1 MLKLDVYVK
10 WYYKFV
16 CKNKDFLL
24 IIRELFVLS
33 QTIQTNLRKQ
43 DKNKQYSRPKIMR
56 NLFIASVF
64 ALLFIGL
71 PANAQKRSL
80 AEAAKVATGFF
91 HAEEVDAMQMKE
103 EEGSRRLQKK
113 VMDYTSDAY
122 YMFRNKEDNRL
133 VVISG
138 DQRMQSILGYTDNA
152 IEDNMMPD
160 GLAELLTTYKR
171 QYAALSPD
179 CQTECKS
186 NLNKGERLLKTP
198 DWGQWAP
205 FNLRTPLSYPTGCAA
220 TAMSIV
226 MRYHQWPVMGQGS
239 KTHIWKDSVMTADF
253 EHTRYDWDNM
263 PMSYDSYTTAQAEAV
278 SLLMRHAGIAVEMYY
293 AAESSGARQSL
304 VPGALTQYFRYAATT
319 RLVSAA
325 DYDAATWE
333 KMMRSEIDAD
343 RPVIYTGESTMGRG
357 SHGFVLDGYRDNLF
371 HFNFGWNGSG
381 NGYFAISAFSSTSTA
396 FEFANQQQAV
406 IGIKPLREDN
416 CAPLTLECEGKYEG
430 FYSDLTTLTANTSAS
445 INLSSL
451 TALRQWNGKL
461 RWELCDAEGNVK
473 EAFDSKTV
481 SINGGN
487 SQPFDFSFAPSTTA
501 TKGSYL
507 RLMACEN
514 GKEEWTFVLNA
525 KGQEVRMEAY
535 ERKVPVVEIIS
546 DMKNATLNDHNQGN
560 VCFEGKPLLGST
572 HTYNIAW
579 KSSTVKNIVQQRFC
593 GEAYWRKSDKSVML
607 TADTLY
613 IKAKAYERSQLVQEC
628 QVNVV
633 KPGQLEATLLK
644 ATPDADAVESL
655 TITGSL
661 DDNDLAYLS
670 TLQTLKKL
678 NLENATIQQGLFGA
692 PFKDFSRLETCELP
706 RSLKQIGSETFKG
719 CVSLKTISLPV
730 SLQATGNDILSGCQK
745 MTDIY
750 VRPSSPDCVATDAF
764 RGLPNPQAVCIHV
777 QQGLSDVFRSNVKW
791 SMFSRITDD
800 LPALPKRF
808 VCDGIEYR
816 AIYQGDG
823 NFAEVTIPSGEM
835 YSGSIVIPATV
846 TYQDVEYVVSGF
858 DQTDGLSPFVGNP
871 FITSLDLQLHVDTI
885 RRMQFMGCTQLASL
899 SLPSTLRYIED
910 ECFRNCPMLTQIS
923 LPASLEAL
931 GDNAFC
937 GCQFLTDIYCYAM
950 VPPAGSEADNYPFAQ
965 CRPQNVMLHVPS
977 GTENLYRTTGF
988 WTRFSNVTDDL
999 PADVTAIGNAMTPRS
1014 EMLPIKTIG
1023 RQYVTIRLNTA
1034 RTIRI
1039 YSLNG
1044 TRRSTLTL
1052 PQGESQI
1059 WINEPSIIR

>member
-1 MLKLDVYVK
+1 
-10 WYYKFV
+10 
-16 CKNKDFLL
+16 
-24 IIRELFVLS
+24 
-33 QTIQTNLRKQ
+33 
-43 DKNKQYSRPKIMR
+43 MR
-56 NLFIASVF
+56 NLFTVSVF

-113 VMDYTSDAY
+113 VMDNTSDAY

-430 FYSDLTTLTANTSAS
+430 FYSDLTTLTANTSVS
-445 INLSSL
+445 IHLSSL
-451 TALRQWNGKL
+451 TTLRQWNGKL

-487 SQPFDFSFAPSTTA
+487 SQPIDFSFDPSTTA

-525 KGQEVRMEAY
+525 KGQEVRMDAY
-535 ERKVPVVEIIS
+535 ERNVPVVEIIS
-546 DMKNATLNDHNQGN
+546 DMENATLNDQNQGN

-572 HTYNIAW
+572 YTYNIAW

-593 GEAYWRKSDKSVML
+593 GEAYWQKSDKSVML

-719 CVSLKTISLPV
+719 CALLKTISLPV

-777 QQGLSDVFRSNVKW
+777 QQGLSDVFRSNAKW

-808 VCDGIEYR
+808 ACDGIEYR

-835 YSGSIVIPATV
+835 YSGAIVIPATV

-871 FITSLDLQLHVDTI
+871 FITSLDLQLHVDTL

-950 VPPAGSEADNYPFAQ
+950 VPPAGNEADNYPFAQ

-1014 EMLPIKTIG
+1014 EMPPIKTIG

-1034 RTIRI
+1034 RTVCI

-1044 TRRSTLTL
+1044 TLRSTLTL

>member
-1 MLKLDVYVK
+1 MYFRKLFRQIYE
-10 WYYKFV
+10 
-16 CKNKDFLL
+16 N
-24 IIRELFVLS
+24 R
-33 QTIQTNLRKQ
+33 T
-43 DKNKQYSRPKIMR
+43 KNKQYSKPKIMR
-56 NLFIASVF
+56 NLFTASVF

-445 INLSSL
+445 IHLSSL

-487 SQPFDFSFAPSTTA
+487 SQPIDFSFAPSTTA
-501 TKGSYL
+501 IKGSYL

-525 KGQEVRMEAY
+525 NGQEVRMDAY

-546 DMKNATLNDHNQGN
+546 DMENATLNDQNQGN
-560 VCFEGKPLLGST
+560 VCFEGKPLLGSAY
-572 HTYNIAW
+572 TYNIAW
-579 KSSTVKNIVQQRFC
+579 KSSTVKSVVQQRFC

-628 QVNVV
+628 QVNVE

-655 TITGSL
+655 IITGSL
-661 DDNDLAYLS
+661 DDNDLTYLS

-692 PFKDFSRLETCELP
+692 PFKNFSRLETCELP

-719 CVSLKTISLPV
+719 CALLKTISLPV

-764 RGLPNPQAVCIHV
+764 RGLPNPQEVCIHV
-777 QQGLSDVFRSNVKW
+777 QQGLSDVFRSNAKW

-808 VCDGIEYR
+808 ACDGIEYR

-835 YSGSIVIPATV
+835 YSGAIVIPATV

-871 FITSLDLQLHVDTI
+871 FITSLDLQLHVDTL

-899 SLPSTLRYIED
+899 NLPSTLRYIED

-965 CRPQNVMLHVPS
+965 CRPQNIMLHVPS

-999 PADVTAIGNAMTPRS
+999 SADVTAIGNAMTPRS

-1034 RTIRI
+1034 RTVCI

-1044 TRRSTLTL
+1044 TLRSTLTL

>member
-1 MLKLDVYVK
+1 
-10 WYYKFV
+10 
-16 CKNKDFLL
+16 
-24 IIRELFVLS
+24 
-33 QTIQTNLRKQ
+33 
-43 DKNKQYSRPKIMR
+43 MR
-56 NLFIASVF
+56 NLFTASVF

-71 PANAQKRSL
+71 PVNAQKRSL
-80 AEAAKVATGFF
+80 AEAEKVATGFF
-91 HAEEVDAMQMKE
+91 HAEVVDAMQMKE

-113 VMDYTSDAY
+113 VMDNTSDAY

-325 DYDAATWE
+325 DYDAATWK

-430 FYSDLTTLTANTSAS
+430 FYSDLTTLTANTSVS
-445 INLSSL
+445 IHLSSL

-487 SQPFDFSFAPSTTA
+487 SQPIDLSFAPSTTA

-514 GKEEWTFVLNA
+514 GKEEWTSVLNA
-525 KGQEVRMEAY
+525 KGQEVRMDAY

-546 DMKNATLNDHNQGN
+546 DMENATLNDQNQGN

-572 HTYNIAW
+572 YTYNIAW

-593 GEAYWRKSDKSVML
+593 GEDYWQKSDKSVML

-719 CVSLKTISLPV
+719 CALLKTISLPV

-777 QQGLSDVFRSNVKW
+777 QQGLSDVFRSNAKW

-808 VCDGIEYR
+808 ACDGIEYR

-835 YSGSIVIPATV
+835 YSGAIVIPATV

-871 FITSLDLQLHVDTI
+871 FITSLDLQLHVDTL

-977 GTENLYRTTGF
+977 GTEHLYRTTGF

-1014 EMLPIKTIG
+1014 EMLPIKTVG

-1034 RTIRI
+1034 RTVCI

-1044 TRRSTLTL
+1044 TLRSTLTL

>member
-1 MLKLDVYVK
+1 
-10 WYYKFV
+10 
-16 CKNKDFLL
+16 
-24 IIRELFVLS
+24 
-33 QTIQTNLRKQ
+33 
-43 DKNKQYSRPKIMR
+43 MR
-56 NLFIASVF
+56 NLFTASVF

-71 PANAQKRSL
+71 PANAQKRSS

-113 VMDYTSDAY
+113 VMDNTSDAY

-205 FNLRTPLSYPTGCAA
+205 FNLHTPLSYPTGCAA

-304 VPGALTQYFRYAATT
+304 VPGALTQHFRYAATT
-319 RLVSAA
+319 HLVSAA

-430 FYSDLTTLTANTSAS
+430 FYSDLTTLTANTSVS
-445 INLSSL
+445 IHLSSL

-487 SQPFDFSFAPSTTA
+487 SQSIDFSFASSTTA

-525 KGQEVRMEAY
+525 KGQEVRMDAY
-535 ERKVPVVEIIS
+535 ERRVPVVEIIS

-560 VCFEGKPLLGST
+560 VCFEGKPLLGSAYS
-572 HTYNIAW
+572 YNIAW

-628 QVNVV
+628 QVNVE

-655 TITGSL
+655 IITGSL
-661 DDNDLAYLS
+661 DDNDLTYLS
-670 TLQTLKKL
+670 TLQTLQKL

-719 CVSLKTISLPV
+719 CALLKTISLPV

-764 RGLPNPQAVCIHV
+764 RGLPYPQEVCIHV
-777 QQGLSDVFRSNVKW
+777 QQGLSDVFRSNAKW

-808 VCDGIEYR
+808 ACNGIEYR

-835 YSGSIVIPATV
+835 YSGAIVIPATV

-871 FITSLDLQLHVDTI
+871 FITSLDLQLHVDTL

-899 SLPSTLRYIED
+899 NLPSTLRYIED

-1034 RTIRI
+1034 RTVCI

-1044 TRRSTLTL
+1044 TLRSTLTL
-1052 PQGESQI
+1052 PQGESKI

>member
-1 MLKLDVYVK
+1 
-10 WYYKFV
+10 
-16 CKNKDFLL
+16 
-24 IIRELFVLS
+24 
-33 QTIQTNLRKQ
+33 
-43 DKNKQYSRPKIMR
+43 MR
-56 NLFIASVF
+56 NLFTASVF
-64 ALLFIGL
+64 VLLFIGL
-71 PANAQKRSL
+71 PANAQKRSS

-113 VMDYTSDAY
+113 VMDNTSDAY

-205 FNLRTPLSYPTGCAA
+205 FNLHTPLSYPTGCAA

-304 VPGALTQYFRYAATT
+304 VPGALTQHFRYAATT

-430 FYSDLTTLTANTSAS
+430 FYSDLTTLTANTSVS
-445 INLSSL
+445 IHLSSL

-487 SQPFDFSFAPSTTA
+487 SQPIDFSFAPSTTA
-501 TKGSYL
+501 IKGSYL

-525 KGQEVRMEAY
+525 KGQEVRMDAY
-535 ERKVPVVEIIS
+535 ERRVPVVEIIS

-572 HTYNIAW
+572 YTYNIAW

-593 GEAYWRKSDKSVML
+593 GEAYWQKSDKSVML

-613 IKAKAYERSQLVQEC
+613 IKAKAYERSQLVQDC
-628 QVNVV
+628 QVNVE

-678 NLENATIQQGLFGA
+678 NLENTTIQQGLFGA

-719 CVSLKTISLPV
+719 CALLKTISLPV

-764 RGLPNPQAVCIHV
+764 RGLPNHQAVCIHV
-777 QQGLSDVFRSNVKW
+777 QQGLSDVFRSNAKW

-808 VCDGIEYR
+808 ACDGIEYR

-835 YSGSIVIPATV
+835 YSGAIVIPATV

-871 FITSLDLQLHVDTI
+871 FITSLDLQLHVDTL

-1023 RQYVTIRLNTA
+1023 RQYVTIRLSTA
-1034 RTIRI
+1034 RTVCI

-1044 TRRSTLTL
+1044 TLRSTLTL

-1059 WINEPSIIR
+1059 WINKPSIIR

>member
-1 MLKLDVYVK
+1 MYFRKLFRQIYE
-10 WYYKFV
+10 
-16 CKNKDFLL
+16 N
-24 IIRELFVLS
+24 R
-33 QTIQTNLRKQ
+33 T
-43 DKNKQYSRPKIMR
+43 KNKQYSKPKIMR
-56 NLFIASVF
+56 NLFTASVF

-80 AEAAKVATGFF
+80 AEAAKVATVFF
-91 HAEEVDAMQMKE
+91 HAEEVDAMQMKA

-113 VMDYTSDAY
+113 VMDNTSDAY

-160 GLAELLTTYKR
+160 GMAELLTTYKR

-430 FYSDLTTLTANTSAS
+430 FYSDLTTLTADTSVS
-445 INLSSL
+445 IHLSSL

-487 SQPFDFSFAPSTTA
+487 SQPIDFSFAPSTTA

-514 GKEEWTFVLNA
+514 GKEEWTFVFNA
-525 KGQEVRMEAY
+525 KGQEVRMDAY

-546 DMKNATLNDHNQGN
+546 DMENATLNDQNQGN

-572 HTYNIAW
+572 YTYNIAW

-593 GEAYWRKSDKSVML
+593 GEAYWQKSDKSVML

-719 CVSLKTISLPV
+719 CALLKTISLPV

-750 VRPSSPDCVATDAF
+750 VRPSSPDCVATEAF

-777 QQGLSDVFRSNVKW
+777 QQGLSDVFRSNAKW

-808 VCDGIEYR
+808 ACDGIEYR

-835 YSGSIVIPATV
+835 YSGAIVIPATV

-871 FITSLDLQLHVDTI
+871 FITSLDLQLHVDTL

-999 PADVTAIGNAMTPRS
+999 PADVTAIGNATTPRS
-1014 EMLPIKTIG
+1014 EMPPIKTVG

-1034 RTIRI
+1034 RTVCI

-1044 TRRSTLTL
+1044 TLRSTLTL

>member
-1 MLKLDVYVK
+1 
-10 WYYKFV
+10 
-16 CKNKDFLL
+16 
-24 IIRELFVLS
+24 
-33 QTIQTNLRKQ
+33 
-43 DKNKQYSRPKIMR
+43 MR
-56 NLFIASVF
+56 NLFTASVF
-64 ALLFIGL
+64 VLLFIGL
-71 PANAQKRSL
+71 PANAQKRSS

-113 VMDYTSDAY
+113 VMDNTSDAY

-179 CQTECKS
+179 CQTKCKS

-205 FNLRTPLSYPTGCAA
+205 FNLHTPLSYPTGCAA

-304 VPGALTQYFRYAATT
+304 VPGALTQHFRYAATT

-430 FYSDLTTLTANTSAS
+430 FYSDLTTLTANTSVS
-445 INLSSL
+445 IHLSSL

-487 SQPFDFSFAPSTTA
+487 SQPIDFSFAPSTTA
-501 TKGSYL
+501 IKGSYL

-525 KGQEVRMEAY
+525 KGQEVRMDAY
-535 ERKVPVVEIIS
+535 ERRVPVVEIIS

-572 HTYNIAW
+572 YTYNIAW

-593 GEAYWRKSDKSVML
+593 GEAYWQKSDKSVML

-613 IKAKAYERSQLVQEC
+613 IKAKAYERSQLVQDC
-628 QVNVV
+628 QVNVE

-678 NLENATIQQGLFGA
+678 NLENTTIQQGLFGA

-719 CVSLKTISLPV
+719 CALLKTISLPV

-764 RGLPNPQAVCIHV
+764 RGLPNHQAVCIHV
-777 QQGLSDVFRSNVKW
+777 QQGLSDVFRSNAKW

-808 VCDGIEYR
+808 ACDGIEYR

-835 YSGSIVIPATV
+835 YSGAIVIPATV

-871 FITSLDLQLHVDTI
+871 FITSLDLQLHVDTL

-1034 RTIRI
+1034 RTVCI

-1044 TRRSTLTL
+1044 TLRSTLTL

-1059 WINEPSIIR
+1059 WINKPSIIR

>member
-1 MLKLDVYVK
+1 
-10 WYYKFV
+10 
-16 CKNKDFLL
+16 
-24 IIRELFVLS
+24 
-33 QTIQTNLRKQ
+33 
-43 DKNKQYSRPKIMR
+43 MR
-56 NLFIASVF
+56 NLFTASVF
-64 ALLFIGL
+64 ALLFIGI

-430 FYSDLTTLTANTSAS
+430 FYSELTTLTANTSVS
-445 INLSSL
+445 IHLSSL

-501 TKGSYL
+501 IKGSYL

-535 ERKVPVVEIIS
+535 ERKVPVVEIVKE
-546 DMKNATLNDHNQGN
+546 MKHSTLHELQGN
-560 VCFEGKPLLGST
+560 VIFEGKPMLGST
-572 HTYNIAW
+572 YNFSIEW
-579 KSSTVKNIVQQRFC
+579 KSSTVKSIVQQRFC

-628 QVNVV
+628 QVNVE

-661 DDNDLAYLS
+661 DDNDLTYLS

-719 CVSLKTISLPV
+719 CALLKTISLPV

-764 RGLPNPQAVCIHV
+764 RGLPNPQEVCIHV
-777 QQGLSDVFRSNVKW
+777 QQGLSDVFRSNAKW

-808 VCDGIEYR
+808 ACDGIEYR

-835 YSGSIVIPATV
+835 YSGAIVIPATV
-846 TYQDVEYVVSGF
+846 TYQDMEYVVSGF

-871 FITSLDLQLHVDTI
+871 FITSLDLQLHVDTL

-1014 EMLPIKTIG
+1014 EMPPIKTIG

-1034 RTIRI
+1034 RTVCI

-1044 TRRSTLTL
+1044 TLRSTLTL

>member
-1 MLKLDVYVK
+1 
-10 WYYKFV
+10 
-16 CKNKDFLL
+16 
-24 IIRELFVLS
+24 
-33 QTIQTNLRKQ
+33 
-43 DKNKQYSRPKIMR
+43 MR
-56 NLFIASVF
+56 NLFTASVF

-226 MRYHQWPVMGQGS
+226 MCYHQWPVMGQGS

-293 AAESSGARQSL
+293 SAESSGARQSL

-430 FYSDLTTLTANTSAS
+430 FYSELTTLTANTSVS
-445 INLSSL
+445 IHLSSL

-461 RWELCDAEGNVK
+461 RWELCDAEDNVK

-487 SQPFDFSFAPSTTA
+487 SQPIDFSFAPSTTA
-501 TKGSYL
+501 IKGSYL

-546 DMKNATLNDHNQGN
+546 DMENATLNDQNQGN

-572 HTYNIAW
+572 YTYNIAW
-579 KSSTVKNIVQQRFC
+579 KSSTVKSIVQQRFC

-628 QVNVV
+628 QVNVE

-661 DDNDLAYLS
+661 DDNDLTYLS

-692 PFKDFSRLETCELP
+692 SFKDFSRLETCELP

-719 CVSLKTISLPV
+719 CALLKTISLPV

-750 VRPSSPDCVATDAF
+750 VRPSSPDCVATNAF
-764 RGLPNPQAVCIHV
+764 RGLPNPQEVCIHV
-777 QQGLSDVFRSNVKW
+777 QQGLSDVFRSNAKW

-835 YSGSIVIPATV
+835 YSGAIVIPATV

-871 FITSLDLQLHVDTI
+871 FITSLDLQLHVDTL

-950 VPPAGSEADNYPFAQ
+950 VPPAGSETDNYPFAQ

-1023 RQYVTIRLNTA
+1023 RLYVTIRLNTA
-1034 RTIRI
+1034 RTVCI

-1044 TRRSTLTL
+1044 TLRSTLTL

>member
-1 MLKLDVYVK
+1 MYFRKLFRQIYE
-10 WYYKFV
+10 
-16 CKNKDFLL
+16 N
-24 IIRELFVLS
+24 R
-33 QTIQTNLRKQ
+33 T
-43 DKNKQYSRPKIMR
+43 KNKQYSKPKIMR
-56 NLFIASVF
+56 NLFTASVF

-325 DYDAATWE
+325 NYDAATWE

-430 FYSDLTTLTANTSAS
+430 FYSDLTTLTANTSVS
-445 INLSSL
+445 IHLSSL
-451 TALRQWNGKL
+451 TTLRQWNGKL

-487 SQPFDFSFAPSTTA
+487 SQPIDFSFAPSTTA
-501 TKGSYL
+501 IKGSYL

-525 KGQEVRMEAY
+525 NGQEVRMDAY

-546 DMKNATLNDHNQGN
+546 DMENATLNDQNQGN
-560 VCFEGKPLLGST
+560 VCFEGKPLLGSAY
-572 HTYNIAW
+572 TYNIAW
-579 KSSTVKNIVQQRFC
+579 KSSTVKSIVQQRFC

-628 QVNVV
+628 QVNVE

-655 TITGSL
+655 IITGSL
-661 DDNDLAYLS
+661 DDNDLTYLS

-719 CVSLKTISLPV
+719 CALLKTISLPV

-764 RGLPNPQAVCIHV
+764 RGLPNPQEVCIHV
-777 QQGLSDVFRSNVKW
+777 QQGLSDVFRSNAKW

-808 VCDGIEYR
+808 ACDGIEYR

-835 YSGSIVIPATV
+835 YSGAIVIPATV

-871 FITSLDLQLHVDTI
+871 FITSLDLQLHVDTL

-1014 EMLPIKTIG
+1014 EMLPIKSIG

-1034 RTIRI
+1034 RTVCI

-1044 TRRSTLTL
+1044 TLRSTLTL
-1052 PQGESQI
+1052 PQGESKI

>member
-1 MLKLDVYVK
+1 
-10 WYYKFV
+10 
-16 CKNKDFLL
+16 
-24 IIRELFVLS
+24 
-33 QTIQTNLRKQ
+33 
-43 DKNKQYSRPKIMR
+43 MR
-56 NLFIASVF
+56 NLFTASVF

-80 AEAAKVATGFF
+80 AEAAKVATVFF

-179 CQTECKS
+179 CHTECKS

-304 VPGALTQYFRYAATT
+304 VLGALTQYFRYAATT

-325 DYDAATWE
+325 NYDAATWE

-430 FYSDLTTLTANTSAS
+430 FYSDLTTLTANTSVS
-445 INLSSL
+445 IHLSSL
-451 TALRQWNGKL
+451 TTLRQWNGKL

-487 SQPFDFSFAPSTTA
+487 SQPIDFSFAPSTTA
-501 TKGSYL
+501 IKGSYL

-525 KGQEVRMEAY
+525 NGQEVRMDAY

-546 DMKNATLNDHNQGN
+546 DMENATLNDQNQGN
-560 VCFEGKPLLGST
+560 VCFEGKPLLGSAY
-572 HTYNIAW
+572 TYNIAW
-579 KSSTVKNIVQQRFC
+579 KSSTVKSIVQQRFC

-628 QVNVV
+628 QVNVE

-655 TITGSL
+655 IITGSL
-661 DDNDLAYLS
+661 DDNDLTYLS

-719 CVSLKTISLPV
+719 CALLKTISLPV

-764 RGLPNPQAVCIHV
+764 RGLPNPQEVCIHV
-777 QQGLSDVFRSNVKW
+777 QQGLSDVFRSNAKW

-808 VCDGIEYR
+808 ACDGIEYR

-835 YSGSIVIPATV
+835 YSGAIVIPATV

-871 FITSLDLQLHVDTI
+871 FITSLDLQLHVDTL

-1014 EMLPIKTIG
+1014 EMLPIKSIG

-1034 RTIRI
+1034 RTVCI

-1044 TRRSTLTL
+1044 TLRSTLTL
-1052 PQGESQI
+1052 PQGESKI

>member
-1 MLKLDVYVK
+1 
-10 WYYKFV
+10 
-16 CKNKDFLL
+16 
-24 IIRELFVLS
+24 
-33 QTIQTNLRKQ
+33 
-43 DKNKQYSRPKIMR
+43 MR
-56 NLFIASVF
+56 NLFTASVF

-91 HAEEVDAMQMKE
+91 HTEEVDAMQMKE

-113 VMDYTSDAY
+113 GMDYASDAY

-138 DQRMQSILGYTDNA
+138 DQRMRSILGYTDNA

-179 CQTECKS
+179 CQTVCKS
-186 NLNKGERLLKTP
+186 NLNNGERLLKTP

-205 FNLRTPLSYPTGCAA
+205 FNLHTPLSYPTGCAA

-430 FYSDLTTLTANTSAS
+430 FYSDLTTLTANTSVS
-445 INLSSL
+445 IHLSSL
-451 TALRQWNGKL
+451 TALRQWSGKL

-487 SQPFDFSFAPSTTA
+487 SQPIDFSFAPSTTA
-501 TKGSYL
+501 IKGSYL

-525 KGQEVRMEAY
+525 KGQEVRMDAY
-535 ERKVPVVEIIS
+535 ERRVPVVEIIS

-572 HTYNIAW
+572 YTYNIAW

-593 GEAYWRKSDKSVML
+593 GEAYWQKSDKSVML

-628 QVNVV
+628 QVNVE

-661 DDNDLAYLS
+661 DDNDLTYLS

-719 CVSLKTISLPV
+719 CALLKTISLPV

-777 QQGLSDVFRSNVKW
+777 QQGLSDVFRSNAKW

-808 VCDGIEYR
+808 ACDGIEYR

-835 YSGSIVIPATV
+835 YSGAIVIPATV

-858 DQTDGLSPFVGNP
+858 DQTDGLSPFVGNS
-871 FITSLDLQLHVDTI
+871 FITSLDLQLHVDTL

-988 WTRFSNVTDDL
+988 WTRFSNVTEDL

-1014 EMLPIKTIG
+1014 EMLPIKSIG
-1023 RQYVTIRLNTA
+1023 KQYVTIRLNTA
-1034 RTIRI
+1034 RTVCI

-1044 TRRSTLTL
+1044 TLRSTLTL

>member
-1 MLKLDVYVK
+1 
-10 WYYKFV
+10 
-16 CKNKDFLL
+16 
-24 IIRELFVLS
+24 
-33 QTIQTNLRKQ
+33 
-43 DKNKQYSRPKIMR
+43 MR
-56 NLFIASVF
+56 NLFTASVF

-91 HAEEVDAMQMKE
+91 HTEEVDAMQMKE

-430 FYSDLTTLTANTSAS
+430 FYSDLTTLTANTSVS
-445 INLSSL
+445 IHLSSL

-487 SQPFDFSFAPSTTA
+487 SQPIDFSFAPSTTA
-501 TKGSYL
+501 IKGSYL

-525 KGQEVRMEAY
+525 NGQEVRMDAY

-546 DMKNATLNDHNQGN
+546 DMKNATLNDQNQGN

-572 HTYNIAW
+572 YTYNIAW

-593 GEAYWRKSDKSVML
+593 GEAYWQKSDKSVML

-719 CVSLKTISLPV
+719 CALLKTISLPV

-764 RGLPNPQAVCIHV
+764 RGLPNPQEVCIHV
-777 QQGLSDVFRSNVKW
+777 QQGLSDVFRSNAKW

-808 VCDGIEYR
+808 ACDGIEYR

-835 YSGSIVIPATV
+835 YSGAIVIPATV

-871 FITSLDLQLHVDTI
+871 FITSLDLQLHVDTL

-923 LPASLEAL
+923 LPTSLEAL

-999 PADVTAIGNAMTPRS
+999 PTDVTAIGNAMTPRS

-1034 RTIRI
+1034 RTVCI

-1044 TRRSTLTL
+1044 TLRSTLTL

>member
-1 MLKLDVYVK
+1 
-10 WYYKFV
+10 
-16 CKNKDFLL
+16 
-24 IIRELFVLS
+24 
-33 QTIQTNLRKQ
+33 
-43 DKNKQYSRPKIMR
+43 MR
-56 NLFIASVF
+56 NLFTASVF

-71 PANAQKRSL
+71 PANAQKRSS

-113 VMDYTSDAY
+113 VMDNTSDAY

-205 FNLRTPLSYPTGCAA
+205 FNLHTPLSYPTGCAA

-304 VPGALTQYFRYAATT
+304 VPGALTQHFRYAATT

-430 FYSDLTTLTANTSAS
+430 FYSDLTTLTANTSVS
-445 INLSSL
+445 IHLSSL

-487 SQPFDFSFAPSTTA
+487 SQPIDFSFAPSTTA
-501 TKGSYL
+501 IKGSYL

-514 GKEEWTFVLNA
+514 GKEKWTFVPNA
-525 KGQEVRMEAY
+525 KGQEVRMDAY

-546 DMKNATLNDHNQGN
+546 DMENATLNDHNQGN

-572 HTYNIAW
+572 YTYNIAW

-593 GEAYWRKSDKSVML
+593 GEAYWQKSDKSVML

-613 IKAKAYERSQLVQEC
+613 VKAKAYERSQLVQEC

-706 RSLKQIGSETFKG
+706 RSLKQIGSETFKECG
-719 CVSLKTISLPV
+719 SLKTISLPV

-777 QQGLSDVFRSNVKW
+777 QQGLSDVFRSNAKW

-808 VCDGIEYR
+808 ACDGIEYR

-835 YSGSIVIPATV
+835 YSGAIVIPATV

-871 FITSLDLQLHVDTI
+871 FITSLDLQLHVDTL

-923 LPASLEAL
+923 LPTSLEAL

-1034 RTIRI
+1034 RTVCI

-1044 TRRSTLTL
+1044 TLRSTLTL
-1052 PQGESQI
+1052 PQGESLI

>member
-1 MLKLDVYVK
+1 MYFRKLFRQIYE
-10 WYYKFV
+10 
-16 CKNKDFLL
+16 N
-24 IIRELFVLS
+24 R
-33 QTIQTNLRKQ
+33 T
-43 DKNKQYSRPKIMR
+43 KNKQHSKPKIMR
-56 NLFIASVF
+56 NLFTASVF

-80 AEAAKVATGFF
+80 AEAAKVATEFF
-91 HAEEVDAMQMKE
+91 HAEEVDAMQMKA

-160 GLAELLTTYKR
+160 GMAELLITYKR

-179 CQTECKS
+179 CQTVCKS

-430 FYSDLTTLTANTSAS
+430 FYSELTTLTANTSVS
-445 INLSSL
+445 IHLSSL

-487 SQPFDFSFAPSTTA
+487 SQPIDFSFAPSTTA
-501 TKGSYL
+501 IKGSYL

-535 ERKVPVVEIIS
+535 ERKVPVVEIVKE
-546 DMKNATLNDHNQGN
+546 MKHSTLHELQGN
-560 VCFEGKPLLGST
+560 VIFEGKPMLGST
-572 HTYNIAW
+572 YNFNIEW
-579 KSSTVKNIVQQRFC
+579 KSSTVKSIVQQRFC

-628 QVNVV
+628 QVNVE

-661 DDNDLAYLS
+661 DDNDLTYLS

-719 CVSLKTISLPV
+719 CALLKTISLPV

-750 VRPSSPDCVATDAF
+750 VRPSSPDCVATNAF
-764 RGLPNPQAVCIHV
+764 RGLPNPQAICIHV
-777 QQGLSDVFRSNVKW
+777 QQGLSDVFRSNAKW

-808 VCDGIEYR
+808 ACDGIEYR
-816 AIYQGDG
+816 TIYQGDG

-835 YSGSIVIPATV
+835 YSGAIVIPATV

-871 FITSLDLQLHVDTI
+871 FITSLDLQLHVDTL

-965 CRPQNVMLHVPS
+965 CRPENVMLHVPS

-1034 RTIRI
+1034 RTVCI

-1044 TRRSTLTL
+1044 TLRSTLTL

>member
-1 MLKLDVYVK
+1 MYFRKLFRQIYE
-10 WYYKFV
+10 
-16 CKNKDFLL
+16 N
-24 IIRELFVLS
+24 R
-33 QTIQTNLRKQ
+33 T
-43 DKNKQYSRPKIMR
+43 KNKQHSKPKIMR
-56 NLFIASVF
+56 NLFTASVF

-80 AEAAKVATGFF
+80 AEAAKVATEFF
-91 HAEEVDAMQMKE
+91 HAEEVDAMQMKA

-160 GLAELLTTYKR
+160 GMAELLITYKR

-179 CQTECKS
+179 CQTVCKS

-333 KMMRSEIDAD
+333 KMMRSEIDDD

-430 FYSDLTTLTANTSAS
+430 FYSDLTTLTANTSVS
-445 INLSSL
+445 IHLSSL

-487 SQPFDFSFAPSTTA
+487 SQPIDFSFAPSTTA

-525 KGQEVRMEAY
+525 KGQEVRMDAY
-535 ERKVPVVEIIS
+535 ERRVPVVEIIS
-546 DMKNATLNDHNQGN
+546 DMKNATLNDQNQGN

-572 HTYNIAW
+572 YTYNIAW
-579 KSSTVKNIVQQRFC
+579 KSSTVKSIVQQRFC

-628 QVNVV
+628 QVNVE

-719 CVSLKTISLPV
+719 CALLKTISLPV

-750 VRPSSPDCVATDAF
+750 VRPSSPDCVATNAF
-764 RGLPNPQAVCIHV
+764 RGLPNPQEVCIHV
-777 QQGLSDVFRSNVKW
+777 QQGLSDVFRSNAKW

-808 VCDGIEYR
+808 ACDGIEYR

-835 YSGSIVIPATV
+835 YSGAIVIPATV

-858 DQTDGLSPFVGNP
+858 DQADGLSPFVGNP
-871 FITSLDLQLHVDTI
+871 FITSLDLQLHVDTL

-931 GDNAFC
+931 GDNALC

-1014 EMLPIKTIG
+1014 EMLPIKTVG

-1034 RTIRI
+1034 RTIHI

-1044 TRRSTLTL
+1044 TLRSILTL

-1059 WINEPSIIR
+1059 WTNEPSIIR

>member
-1 MLKLDVYVK
+1 
-10 WYYKFV
+10 
-16 CKNKDFLL
+16 
-24 IIRELFVLS
+24 
-33 QTIQTNLRKQ
+33 
-43 DKNKQYSRPKIMR
+43 MR
-56 NLFIASVF
+56 NLFTASVF
-64 ALLFIGL
+64 ALLLIGL

-80 AEAAKVATGFF
+80 AEAEKVATGFF
-91 HAEEVDAMQMKE
+91 HAEVVDAMQMKE

-113 VMDYTSDAY
+113 VMDNTSDAY

-304 VPGALTQYFRYAATT
+304 VPGALTQHFRYAATT

-416 CAPLTLECEGKYEG
+416 CAPLTLEGEGKYEG
-430 FYSDLTTLTANTSAS
+430 FYSDLTTLTANTSVS
-445 INLSSL
+445 IHLSSL

-487 SQPFDFSFAPSTTA
+487 SQPIDLSFAPSTTA

-514 GKEEWTFVLNA
+514 GKEEWTSVLNA

-535 ERKVPVVEIIS
+535 ERRVPVVEIIS
-546 DMKNATLNDHNQGN
+546 DMENATLNDQNQGN

-572 HTYNIAW
+572 YTYNIAW

-593 GEAYWRKSDKSVML
+593 GEAYWQKSDKSVML

-628 QVNVV
+628 QANVE

-719 CVSLKTISLPV
+719 CALLKTISLPV

-777 QQGLSDVFRSNVKW
+777 QQGLSDVFRSNAKW

-808 VCDGIEYR
+808 ACDGIEYR

-835 YSGSIVIPATV
+835 YSGAIVIPATV

-871 FITSLDLQLHVDTI
+871 FITSLDLQLHVDTL

-899 SLPSTLRYIED
+899 NLPSTLRYIED

-1014 EMLPIKTIG
+1014 EMLPIKTVG

-1034 RTIRI
+1034 RTVCI

-1044 TRRSTLTL
+1044 TLRSTQTL
-1052 PQGESQI
+1052 PQGESLI

>member
-1 MLKLDVYVK
+1 MYFRKLFRQIYE
-10 WYYKFV
+10 
-16 CKNKDFLL
+16 N
-24 IIRELFVLS
+24 R
-33 QTIQTNLRKQ
+33 T
-43 DKNKQYSRPKIMR
+43 KNKQYSKPKIMR
-56 NLFIASVF
+56 NLFTASVF

-113 VMDYTSDAY
+113 VMNYTSDAY

-430 FYSDLTTLTANTSAS
+430 FYSDLTTLTANTSVS
-445 INLSSL
+445 IHLSSL

-487 SQPFDFSFAPSTTA
+487 SQPIDFSFAPSTTA

-525 KGQEVRMEAY
+525 KGQEVRMDAY

-546 DMKNATLNDHNQGN
+546 DMKNATLNDQNQGN

-572 HTYNIAW
+572 YTYNIAW

-593 GEAYWRKSDKSVML
+593 GEAYWKKSDKSVML

-719 CVSLKTISLPV
+719 CALLKTISLPV

-777 QQGLSDVFRSNVKW
+777 QQGLSDVFRSNAKW

-808 VCDGIEYR
+808 ACDGIEYR

-835 YSGSIVIPATV
+835 YSGAIVIPATV

-871 FITSLDLQLHVDTI
+871 FITSLDLQLHVDTL

-1014 EMLPIKTIG
+1014 EMPPIKTIG

-1034 RTIRI
+1034 RTVCI

-1044 TRRSTLTL
+1044 TLRSTLTL

>member
-1 MLKLDVYVK
+1 
-10 WYYKFV
+10 
-16 CKNKDFLL
+16 
-24 IIRELFVLS
+24 
-33 QTIQTNLRKQ
+33 
-43 DKNKQYSRPKIMR
+43 MR
-56 NLFIASVF
+56 NLFTASVF

-91 HAEEVDAMQMKE
+91 HTEEVDAMQMKE

-113 VMDYTSDAY
+113 VMDNTSDAY

-430 FYSDLTTLTANTSAS
+430 FYSDLTTLTANTSVS
-445 INLSSL
+445 IHLSSL
-451 TALRQWNGKL
+451 TTLRQWNGKL

-487 SQPFDFSFAPSTTA
+487 SQPIDFSFDPSTTA

-535 ERKVPVVEIIS
+535 ERRVPVVEIIS
-546 DMKNATLNDHNQGN
+546 DMENATLNDQNQGN

-572 HTYNIAW
+572 YTYNIAW

-593 GEAYWRKSDKSVML
+593 GEAYWQKSDKSVML

-628 QVNVV
+628 QVNVE

-661 DDNDLAYLS
+661 DDNDLTYLS

-719 CVSLKTISLPV
+719 CALLKTISLPV
-730 SLQATGNDILSGCQK
+730 SLQATGKDILSGCQK

-764 RGLPNPQAVCIHV
+764 RGLPNPQEVCIHV
-777 QQGLSDVFRSNVKW
+777 QQGLSDVFRSNAKW

-808 VCDGIEYR
+808 ACDGIEYR

-835 YSGSIVIPATV
+835 YSGAIVIPATV

-871 FITSLDLQLHVDTI
+871 FITSLDLQLHVDTL

-950 VPPAGSEADNYPFAQ
+950 VPPAGSEADNYPFDQ

-1014 EMLPIKTIG
+1014 EMPPIKTIG

-1034 RTIRI
+1034 RTVCI

-1044 TRRSTLTL
+1044 TLRSTLTL

-1059 WINEPSIIR
+1059 WINGPSIIR

>member
-1 MLKLDVYVK
+1 MYFRKLFRQIYE
-10 WYYKFV
+10 
-16 CKNKDFLL
+16 N
-24 IIRELFVLS
+24 R
-33 QTIQTNLRKQ
+33 TT
-43 DKNKQYSRPKIMR
+43 NKQHSKPKIMR
-56 NLFIASVF
+56 NLFTASVF

-80 AEAAKVATGFF
+80 AEAAKVATEFF
-91 HAEEVDAMQMKE
+91 HAEEVDAMQMKA

-160 GLAELLTTYKR
+160 GMAELLITYKR

-179 CQTECKS
+179 CQTVCKS

-430 FYSDLTTLTANTSAS
+430 FYSELTTLTANTSVS
-445 INLSSL
+445 IHLSSL

-487 SQPFDFSFAPSTTA
+487 SQPIDFSFAPSTTA
-501 TKGSYL
+501 IKGSYL

-535 ERKVPVVEIIS
+535 ERKVPVVEIVKE
-546 DMKNATLNDHNQGN
+546 MKHSTLHELQGN
-560 VCFEGKPLLGST
+560 VIFEGKPMLGST
-572 HTYNIAW
+572 YNFNIEW
-579 KSSTVKNIVQQRFC
+579 KSSTVKSIVQQRFC

-628 QVNVV
+628 QVNVE

-661 DDNDLAYLS
+661 DDNDLTYLS

-719 CVSLKTISLPV
+719 CALLKTISLPV

-750 VRPSSPDCVATDAF
+750 VRPSSPDCVATNAF
-764 RGLPNPQAVCIHV
+764 RGLPNPQAICIHV
-777 QQGLSDVFRSNVKW
+777 QQGLSDVFRSNAKW

-808 VCDGIEYR
+808 ACDGIEYR
-816 AIYQGDG
+816 TIYQGDG

-835 YSGSIVIPATV
+835 YSGAIVIPATV

-871 FITSLDLQLHVDTI
+871 FITSLDLQLHVDTL

-965 CRPQNVMLHVPS
+965 CRPENVMLHVPS

-1034 RTIRI
+1034 RTVCI

-1044 TRRSTLTL
+1044 TLRSTLTL

>member
-1 MLKLDVYVK
+1 
-10 WYYKFV
+10 
-16 CKNKDFLL
+16 
-24 IIRELFVLS
+24 
-33 QTIQTNLRKQ
+33 
-43 DKNKQYSRPKIMR
+43 MR
-56 NLFIASVF
+56 NLFTASVF

-80 AEAAKVATGFF
+80 AEAAKVATEFF
-91 HAEEVDAMQMKE
+91 HAEEVDAMQMKA

-160 GLAELLTTYKR
+160 GMAELLTTYKR

-179 CQTECKS
+179 CQTVCKS

-304 VPGALTQYFRYAATT
+304 VPGALTQHFRYAATT

-430 FYSDLTTLTANTSAS
+430 FYSDLTTLTANTSVS
-445 INLSSL
+445 IHLSSL

-487 SQPFDFSFAPSTTA
+487 SQSIDFSFAPSTTA

-525 KGQEVRMEAY
+525 KGQEVRMDAY
-535 ERKVPVVEIIS
+535 ERRVPVVEIVKE
-546 DMKNATLNDHNQGN
+546 MKHSTLHELQGN
-560 VCFEGKPLLGST
+560 VIFEGKPMLGST
-572 HTYNIAW
+572 YNFNIEW
-579 KSSTVKNIVQQRFC
+579 KSSTVKSIVQQRFC

-628 QVNVV
+628 QVNVE

-661 DDNDLAYLS
+661 DDNDLTYLS
-670 TLQTLKKL
+670 TQQTLKKL

-719 CVSLKTISLPV
+719 CALLKTISLPV

-764 RGLPNPQAVCIHV
+764 RGLPNPQEVCIHV
-777 QQGLSDVFRSNVKW
+777 QQGLSDVFRSNAKW

-808 VCDGIEYR
+808 ACDGIEYR

-835 YSGSIVIPATV
+835 YSGAIVIPATV

-871 FITSLDLQLHVDTI
+871 FITSLDLQLHVDTL
-885 RRMQFMGCTQLASL
+885 RSMQFMGCTQLASL

-988 WTRFSNVTDDL
+988 WTRFSNVTEDL

-1014 EMLPIKTIG
+1014 EMLPIKSIG
-1023 RQYVTIRLNTA
+1023 KQYVTIRLNTA
-1034 RTIRI
+1034 RTVCI

-1044 TRRSTLTL
+1044 TLRSTLTL

>member
-1 MLKLDVYVK
+1 MYFRKLFRQIYE
-10 WYYKFV
+10 
-16 CKNKDFLL
+16 N
-24 IIRELFVLS
+24 R
-33 QTIQTNLRKQ
+33 T
-43 DKNKQYSRPKIMR
+43 KNKQYSKPKIMR
-56 NLFIASVF
+56 NLFTVSVF

-179 CQTECKS
+179 CQTVCKS

-304 VPGALTQYFRYAATT
+304 VPGALTQHFRYATTT

-430 FYSDLTTLTANTSAS
+430 FYSDLTTLTANTSVS
-445 INLSSL
+445 IHLSSL

-487 SQPFDFSFAPSTTA
+487 SQPIDFSFDSSTTA
-501 TKGSYL
+501 IKGSYL
-507 RLMACEN
+507 RLIACEN

-525 KGQEVRMEAY
+525 KGQEVRMDAY

-546 DMKNATLNDHNQGN
+546 DMENATLNDQNQGN
-560 VCFEGKPLLGST
+560 ECFEGKPLLGST
-572 HTYNIAW
+572 YTYNIAW

-655 TITGSL
+655 IITGSL
-661 DDNDLAYLS
+661 DDNDLTYLS

-692 PFKDFSRLETCELP
+692 PFKDFRRLETCELP

-719 CVSLKTISLPV
+719 CGSLKTISLPV

-777 QQGLSDVFRSNVKW
+777 QQGLSDVFRSNAKW

-808 VCDGIEYR
+808 ACDGIEYR

-835 YSGSIVIPATV
+835 YSGAIVIPATV

-871 FITSLDLQLHVDTI
+871 FITSLDLQLHVDTL

-988 WTRFSNVTDDL
+988 WTRFSNVTEDL

-1014 EMLPIKTIG
+1014 EMPPIKTVG

-1034 RTIRI
+1034 RTVCI

-1044 TRRSTLTL
+1044 TLRSTLTL

>member
-1 MLKLDVYVK
+1 MYFRKLFRQIYE
-10 WYYKFV
+10 
-16 CKNKDFLL
+16 N
-24 IIRELFVLS
+24 R
-33 QTIQTNLRKQ
+33 T
-43 DKNKQYSRPKIMR
+43 KNKQYSKPKIMR
-56 NLFIASVF
+56 NLFTASVF

-325 DYDAATWE
+325 NYDAATWE

-430 FYSDLTTLTANTSAS
+430 FYSDLTTLTANTSVS
-445 INLSSL
+445 IHLSSL
-451 TALRQWNGKL
+451 TTLRQWNGKL
-461 RWELCDAEGNVK
+461 RWELCDADGNVK

-487 SQPFDFSFAPSTTA
+487 SQPIDFSFAPSTTA
-501 TKGSYL
+501 IKGSYL

-525 KGQEVRMEAY
+525 NGQEVRMDAY

-546 DMKNATLNDHNQGN
+546 DMENATLNDQNQGN
-560 VCFEGKPLLGST
+560 VCFEGKPLLGSAY
-572 HTYNIAW
+572 TYNIAW
-579 KSSTVKNIVQQRFC
+579 KSSTVKSIVQQRFC

-628 QVNVV
+628 QVNVE

-655 TITGSL
+655 IITGSL
-661 DDNDLAYLS
+661 DDNDLTYLS

-678 NLENATIQQGLFGA
+678 NLENATIQQGLFGT

-719 CVSLKTISLPV
+719 CALLKTISLPV

-764 RGLPNPQAVCIHV
+764 RGLPNPQEVCIHV
-777 QQGLSDVFRSNVKW
+777 QQGLSDVFRSNAKW

-808 VCDGIEYR
+808 ACDGIEYR

-835 YSGSIVIPATV
+835 YSGAIVIPATV

-871 FITSLDLQLHVDTI
+871 FITSLDLQLHVDTL

-1014 EMLPIKTIG
+1014 EMLPIKSIG

-1034 RTIRI
+1034 RTVCI

-1044 TRRSTLTL
+1044 TLRSTLTL
-1052 PQGESQI
+1052 PQGESKI

>member
-1 MLKLDVYVK
+1 MYFRKLFRQIYE
-10 WYYKFV
+10 
-16 CKNKDFLL
+16 N
-24 IIRELFVLS
+24 R
-33 QTIQTNLRKQ
+33 T
-43 DKNKQYSRPKIMR
+43 KNKQHSKPKIMR
-56 NLFIASVF
+56 NLFTASVF

-80 AEAAKVATGFF
+80 AEAAKMATEFF
-91 HAEEVDAMQMKE
+91 HAEEVDAMQMKA

-160 GLAELLTTYKR
+160 GMAELLTTYKR

-179 CQTECKS
+179 CQTVCKS

-304 VPGALTQYFRYAATT
+304 VPGALTQHFRYAATT

-430 FYSDLTTLTANTSAS
+430 FYSELTTLTANTSAS
-445 INLSSL
+445 IHLSSL

-461 RWELCDAEGNVK
+461 RWEFCDAEGNVK

-487 SQPFDFSFAPSTTA
+487 SQPIDFSFAPSTTA

-525 KGQEVRMEAY
+525 KGQEVRMDAY
-535 ERKVPVVEIIS
+535 ERRVPVVEIIS
-546 DMKNATLNDHNQGN
+546 DMENATLNDQNQGN

-572 HTYNIAW
+572 YTYNIAW

-628 QVNVV
+628 QVNVE

-661 DDNDLAYLS
+661 DDNDLTYLS

-719 CVSLKTISLPV
+719 CALLKTISLPV

-777 QQGLSDVFRSNVKW
+777 QQGLSDVFRSNAKW

-808 VCDGIEYR
+808 ACDGIEYR

-835 YSGSIVIPATV
+835 YSGAIVIPATV

-871 FITSLDLQLHVDTI
+871 FITSLDLQLHVDTL
-885 RRMQFMGCTQLASL
+885 RRMQFMGCMQLASL

-1014 EMLPIKTIG
+1014 EMLPIKTVG

-1034 RTIRI
+1034 RTVCI

-1044 TRRSTLTL
+1044 TLRSTLTL

>member
-1 MLKLDVYVK
+1 MYFRKLFRQIYE
-10 WYYKFV
+10 
-16 CKNKDFLL
+16 N
-24 IIRELFVLS
+24 R
-33 QTIQTNLRKQ
+33 T
-43 DKNKQYSRPKIMR
+43 KNKQYSKPKIMR
-56 NLFIASVF
+56 NLFTASVF

-171 QYAALSPD
+171 QSAALSPD

-186 NLNKGERLLKTP
+186 NLNKGERRLKTP

-325 DYDAATWE
+325 NYDAATWE

-430 FYSDLTTLTANTSAS
+430 FYSDLTTLTANTSVS
-445 INLSSL
+445 IHLSSL
-451 TALRQWNGKL
+451 TTLRQWNGKL

-487 SQPFDFSFAPSTTA
+487 SQPIDFSFAPSTTA
-501 TKGSYL
+501 IKGSYL

-525 KGQEVRMEAY
+525 NGQEVRMDAY

-546 DMKNATLNDHNQGN
+546 DMENATLNDQNQGN
-560 VCFEGKPLLGST
+560 VCFEGKPLLGSAY
-572 HTYNIAW
+572 TYNIAW
-579 KSSTVKNIVQQRFC
+579 KSSTVKSIVQQRFC

-628 QVNVV
+628 QVNVE

-655 TITGSL
+655 IITGSL
-661 DDNDLAYLS
+661 DDNDLTYLS

-719 CVSLKTISLPV
+719 CALLKTISLPV

-764 RGLPNPQAVCIHV
+764 RGLPNPQEVCIHV
-777 QQGLSDVFRSNVKW
+777 QQGLSDVFRSNAKW

-808 VCDGIEYR
+808 ACDGIEYR

-835 YSGSIVIPATV
+835 YSGAIVIPATV

-871 FITSLDLQLHVDTI
+871 FITSLDLQLHVDTL

-1014 EMLPIKTIG
+1014 EMLPIKSIG

-1034 RTIRI
+1034 RTVCI

-1044 TRRSTLTL
+1044 TLRSTLTL
-1052 PQGESQI
+1052 PQGESKI

>member
-1 MLKLDVYVK
+1 
-10 WYYKFV
+10 
-16 CKNKDFLL
+16 
-24 IIRELFVLS
+24 
-33 QTIQTNLRKQ
+33 
-43 DKNKQYSRPKIMR
+43 MR
-56 NLFIASVF
+56 NLFTASVF
-64 ALLFIGL
+64 ALLFIGI

-80 AEAAKVATGFF
+80 AEATKVATEFF
-91 HAEEVDAMQMKE
+91 HAEEVDAMQMKA

-113 VMDYTSDAY
+113 AMDNSSEAY

-133 VVISG
+133 VIISG

-278 SLLMRHAGIAVEMYY
+278 SFLMRHAGIAVEMYY

-430 FYSDLTTLTANTSAS
+430 FYSELTTLTANTSVS
-445 INLSSL
+445 IHLSSL

-501 TKGSYL
+501 IKGSYL

-535 ERKVPVVEIIS
+535 ERKVPVVEIVKE
-546 DMKNATLNDHNQGN
+546 MKHSTLHELQGN
-560 VCFEGKPLLGST
+560 VIFEGKPMLGST
-572 HTYNIAW
+572 YNFSIEW
-579 KSSTVKNIVQQRFC
+579 KSSTVKSIVQQRFC

-628 QVNVV
+628 QVNVE

-661 DDNDLAYLS
+661 DDNDLTYLS

-719 CVSLKTISLPV
+719 CALLKTISLPV

-764 RGLPNPQAVCIHV
+764 RGLPNPQEVCIHV
-777 QQGLSDVFRSNVKW
+777 QQGLSDVFRSNAKW

-808 VCDGIEYR
+808 ACDGIEYR

-835 YSGSIVIPATV
+835 YSGAIVIPATV

-871 FITSLDLQLHVDTI
+871 FITSLDLQLHVDTL

-1014 EMLPIKTIG
+1014 EMPPIKTIG

-1034 RTIRI
+1034 RTVCI

-1044 TRRSTLTL
+1044 TLRSTLTL

>member
-1 MLKLDVYVK
+1 
-10 WYYKFV
+10 
-16 CKNKDFLL
+16 
-24 IIRELFVLS
+24 
-33 QTIQTNLRKQ
+33 
-43 DKNKQYSRPKIMR
+43 MR
-56 NLFIASVF
+56 NLFTASVF

-80 AEAAKVATGFF
+80 AEAAKVATEFF
-91 HAEEVDAMQMKE
+91 HAEEVDAMQMKA

-160 GLAELLTTYKR
+160 GMAELLTTYKR

-179 CQTECKS
+179 CQTVCKS

-333 KMMRSEIDAD
+333 NMMRSEIDAD

-430 FYSDLTTLTANTSAS
+430 FYSELTTLTANTSVS
-445 INLSSL
+445 IHLSSL

-487 SQPFDFSFAPSTTA
+487 SQPIDFSFAPSTTA
-501 TKGSYL
+501 IKGSYL

-535 ERKVPVVEIIS
+535 ERKVPVVEIVKE
-546 DMKNATLNDHNQGN
+546 MKHSTLHELQGN
-560 VCFEGKPLLGST
+560 VIFEGKPMLGST
-572 HTYNIAW
+572 YNFNIEW
-579 KSSTVKNIVQQRFC
+579 KSSTVKSIVQQRFC

-628 QVNVV
+628 QVNVE

-661 DDNDLAYLS
+661 DDNDLTYLS

-719 CVSLKTISLPV
+719 CALLKTISLPV

-750 VRPSSPDCVATDAF
+750 VRPSSPDCVATNAF
-764 RGLPNPQAVCIHV
+764 RGLPNPQAICIHV
-777 QQGLSDVFRSNVKW
+777 QQGLSDVFRSNAKW

-808 VCDGIEYR
+808 ACDGIEYR

-835 YSGSIVIPATV
+835 YSGAIVIPATV

-871 FITSLDLQLHVDTI
+871 FITSLDLQLHVDTL

-1034 RTIRI
+1034 RTVCI

-1044 TRRSTLTL
+1044 TLRSTLTL

>member
-1 MLKLDVYVK
+1 
-10 WYYKFV
+10 
-16 CKNKDFLL
+16 
-24 IIRELFVLS
+24 
-33 QTIQTNLRKQ
+33 
-43 DKNKQYSRPKIMR
+43 MR
-56 NLFIASVF
+56 NLFTASVF

-325 DYDAATWE
+325 NYDAATWE

-430 FYSDLTTLTANTSAS
+430 FYSDLTTLTANTSVS
-445 INLSSL
+445 IHLSSL
-451 TALRQWNGKL
+451 TTLRQWNGKL

-487 SQPFDFSFAPSTTA
+487 SQPIDFSFAPSTTA
-501 TKGSYL
+501 IKGSYL

-525 KGQEVRMEAY
+525 NGQEVRMDAY

-546 DMKNATLNDHNQGN
+546 DMENATLNDQNQGN

-572 HTYNIAW
+572 YTYNIAW

-593 GEAYWRKSDKSVML
+593 GEAYWQKSDKSVML

-661 DDNDLAYLS
+661 EDNDLAYLS

-719 CVSLKTISLPV
+719 CALLKTISLPV

-764 RGLPNPQAVCIHV
+764 RGLPNPQEVCIHV
-777 QQGLSDVFRSNVKW
+777 QQGLSDVFRSNAKW

-808 VCDGIEYR
+808 ACDGIEYR

-835 YSGSIVIPATV
+835 YSGAIVIPATV

-871 FITSLDLQLHVDTI
+871 FITSLDLQLHVDTL

-1034 RTIRI
+1034 RTVCI

-1044 TRRSTLTL
+1044 TLRSTLTL

>member
-1 MLKLDVYVK
+1 MYFRKLFRQIYE
-10 WYYKFV
+10 
-16 CKNKDFLL
+16 N
-24 IIRELFVLS
+24 R
-33 QTIQTNLRKQ
+33 T
-43 DKNKQYSRPKIMR
+43 KNKQHSKPKIMR
-56 NLFIASVF
+56 NLFTASVF

-430 FYSDLTTLTANTSAS
+430 FYSDLTTLTANTSVS
-445 INLSSL
+445 IHLSSL

-473 EAFDSKTV
+473 EAFDSKTI

-487 SQPFDFSFAPSTTA
+487 SQPIDFSFDPSTTA

-546 DMKNATLNDHNQGN
+546 DMENATLNDQNQGN

-572 HTYNIAW
+572 YTYNIAW

-593 GEAYWRKSDKSVML
+593 GEAYWQKSDKSVML

-706 RSLKQIGSETFKG
+706 RSLKQIGSETFKECG
-719 CVSLKTISLPV
+719 SLKTISLPV

-777 QQGLSDVFRSNVKW
+777 QQGLSDVFRSNAKW

-808 VCDGIEYR
+808 ACDGIEYR

-835 YSGSIVIPATV
+835 YSGAIVIPATV

-871 FITSLDLQLHVDTI
+871 FITSLDLQLHVDTL

-965 CRPQNVMLHVPS
+965 CRHQNVMLHVPS

-999 PADVTAIGNAMTPRS
+999 PADVTAIGNAPVLYS
-1014 EMLPIKTIG
+1014 ETLPIKTIG
-1023 RQYVTIRLNTA
+1023 RQYVPIRLNTV
-1034 RTIRI
+1034 RTVRI

-1044 TRRSTLTL
+1044 TLRSTLTL
-1052 PQGESQI
+1052 PQGESKI

>member
-1 MLKLDVYVK
+1 
-10 WYYKFV
+10 
-16 CKNKDFLL
+16 
-24 IIRELFVLS
+24 
-33 QTIQTNLRKQ
+33 
-43 DKNKQYSRPKIMR
+43 MR
-56 NLFIASVF
+56 NLFTASVF
-64 ALLFIGL
+64 VLLFIGL
-71 PANAQKRSL
+71 PANAQKRSS

-113 VMDYTSDAY
+113 VMDNTSDAY

-205 FNLRTPLSYPTGCAA
+205 FNLHTPLSYPTGCAA

-304 VPGALTQYFRYAATT
+304 VPGALTQHFRYAATT

-430 FYSDLTTLTANTSAS
+430 FYSDLTTLTANTSVS
-445 INLSSL
+445 IHLSSL

-487 SQPFDFSFAPSTTA
+487 SQPIDFSFAPSTTA
-501 TKGSYL
+501 IKGSYL

-525 KGQEVRMEAY
+525 KGQEVRMDAY
-535 ERKVPVVEIIS
+535 ERRVPVVEIIS

-572 HTYNIAW
+572 YTYNIAW

-593 GEAYWRKSDKSVML
+593 GEAYWQKSDKSVML

-613 IKAKAYERSQLVQEC
+613 IKAKAYERSQLVQDC
-628 QVNVV
+628 QVNVE

-678 NLENATIQQGLFGA
+678 NLENTTIQQGLFGA

-719 CVSLKTISLPV
+719 CALLKTISLPV

-764 RGLPNPQAVCIHV
+764 RGLPNHQAVCIHV
-777 QQGLSDVFRSNVKW
+777 QQGLSDVFRSNAKW

-808 VCDGIEYR
+808 ACDGIEYR

-835 YSGSIVIPATV
+835 YSGAIVIPATV

-871 FITSLDLQLHVDTI
+871 FITSLDLQLHVDTL

-950 VPPAGSEADNYPFAQ
+950 VPPEGSEADNYPFAQ

-1034 RTIRI
+1034 RTVCI

-1044 TRRSTLTL
+1044 TLRSTLTL

-1059 WINEPSIIR
+1059 WINKPSIIR

>member
-1 MLKLDVYVK
+1 
-10 WYYKFV
+10 
-16 CKNKDFLL
+16 
-24 IIRELFVLS
+24 
-33 QTIQTNLRKQ
+33 
-43 DKNKQYSRPKIMR
+43 MR
-56 NLFIASVF
+56 NLFTASVF

-91 HAEEVDAMQMKE
+91 HAEVVDAMQMKE

-113 VMDYTSDAY
+113 VMDNTSDAY

-333 KMMRSEIDAD
+333 MMMRSEIDAD

-357 SHGFVLDGYRDNLF
+357 SHGFVLDGYHDNLF

-430 FYSDLTTLTANTSAS
+430 FYSDLTTLTANTSVS
-445 INLSSL
+445 IHLSSL

-487 SQPFDFSFAPSTTA
+487 SQPIDFSFAPSTTA

-525 KGQEVRMEAY
+525 KGQEVRMDAY

-546 DMKNATLNDHNQGN
+546 DMENATLNDQNQGN

-572 HTYNIAW
+572 YTYNIAW

-593 GEAYWRKSDKSVML
+593 GEAYWQKSDKSVML

-628 QVNVV
+628 QVNVE

-661 DDNDLAYLS
+661 DDNDLTYLS

-692 PFKDFSRLETCELP
+692 SFKDFSRLETCELP

-719 CVSLKTISLPV
+719 CALLKTISLPV

-777 QQGLSDVFRSNVKW
+777 QQGLSDVFRSNAKW

-808 VCDGIEYR
+808 ACDGIEYR

-835 YSGSIVIPATV
+835 YSGAIVIPATV

-871 FITSLDLQLHVDTI
+871 FITSLDLQLHVDTL

-999 PADVTAIGNAMTPRS
+999 PADVTAIGNTTTPRS
-1014 EMLPIKTIG
+1014 EMLPIKTVG

-1034 RTIRI
+1034 RTVCI

-1044 TRRSTLTL
+1044 TLRSTLTL
-1052 PQGESQI
+1052 PQGESLI

>member
-1 MLKLDVYVK
+1 MYFRKLFRQIYE
-10 WYYKFV
+10 
-16 CKNKDFLL
+16 N
-24 IIRELFVLS
+24 R
-33 QTIQTNLRKQ
+33 T
-43 DKNKQYSRPKIMR
+43 KNKQHSKPKIMR
-56 NLFIASVF
+56 NLFTASVF

-80 AEAAKVATGFF
+80 AEAAKMATEFF
-91 HAEEVDAMQMKE
+91 HAEEVDAMQMKA

-160 GLAELLTTYKR
+160 GMAELLTTYKR

-179 CQTECKS
+179 CQTVCKS

-304 VPGALTQYFRYAATT
+304 VPGALTQHFRYAATT

-430 FYSDLTTLTANTSAS
+430 FYSELTTLTANTSAS
-445 INLSSL
+445 IHLSSL

-461 RWELCDAEGNVK
+461 RWEFCDAEGNVK

-487 SQPFDFSFAPSTTA
+487 SQPIDFSFAPSTTA

-525 KGQEVRMEAY
+525 KGQEVRMDAY
-535 ERKVPVVEIIS
+535 ERRVPVVEIIS
-546 DMKNATLNDHNQGN
+546 DMENATLNDQNQGN

-572 HTYNIAW
+572 YTYNIAW

-655 TITGSL
+655 TIMGSL

-719 CVSLKTISLPV
+719 CALLKTISLPV

-777 QQGLSDVFRSNVKW
+777 QQGLSDVFRSNAKW

-808 VCDGIEYR
+808 ACDGIEYR

-835 YSGSIVIPATV
+835 YSGAIVIPAIV

-871 FITSLDLQLHVDTI
+871 FITSLDLQLHVDTL
-885 RRMQFMGCTQLASL
+885 RSMQFMGCTQLASL

-988 WTRFSNVTDDL
+988 WTRFSNVTEDL

-1034 RTIRI
+1034 RTVCI

-1044 TRRSTLTL
+1044 TLRSTLTL

>member
-1 MLKLDVYVK
+1 
-10 WYYKFV
+10 
-16 CKNKDFLL
+16 
-24 IIRELFVLS
+24 
-33 QTIQTNLRKQ
+33 
-43 DKNKQYSRPKIMR
+43 MR
-56 NLFIASVF
+56 NLFTASVF

-80 AEAAKVATGFF
+80 AEAEKVATGFF
-91 HAEEVDAMQMKE
+91 HAEVVDAMQMKE

-113 VMDYTSDAY
+113 VMDNTSDAY

-133 VVISG
+133 VIISG

-416 CAPLTLECEGKYEG
+416 CAPLTLEGEGKYEG
-430 FYSDLTTLTANTSAS
+430 FYSDLTTLTANTSVS
-445 INLSSL
+445 IHLSSL

-487 SQPFDFSFAPSTTA
+487 SQPIDFSFAPSTTA

-514 GKEEWTFVLNA
+514 GKEEWTFVFNA
-525 KGQEVRMEAY
+525 KGQEVRMDAY

-546 DMKNATLNDHNQGN
+546 DMENATLNDQNQGN

-572 HTYNIAW
+572 YTYNIAW

-593 GEAYWRKSDKSVML
+593 GEAYWQKSDKSVML

-628 QVNVV
+628 QANVE

-661 DDNDLAYLS
+661 DDNDLTYLS

-678 NLENATIQQGLFGA
+678 NLENATIQQGFFGA

-719 CVSLKTISLPV
+719 CGSLKTISLPV

-777 QQGLSDVFRSNVKW
+777 QQGLSDVFRSNAKW

-808 VCDGIEYR
+808 ACDGIEYR

-835 YSGSIVIPATV
+835 YSGAIVIPATV

-871 FITSLDLQLHVDTI
+871 FITSLDLQLHVDTL

-977 GTENLYRTTGF
+977 GTKNLYRTTGF

-999 PADVTAIGNAMTPRS
+999 PADVTAIGNATTPRS
-1014 EMLPIKTIG
+1014 EMPPIKTVG

-1034 RTIRI
+1034 RTVCI

-1044 TRRSTLTL
+1044 TLRSTLTL

>member
-1 MLKLDVYVK
+1 MYFRKLFRQIYE
-10 WYYKFV
+10 
-16 CKNKDFLL
+16 N
-24 IIRELFVLS
+24 R
-33 QTIQTNLRKQ
+33 T
-43 DKNKQYSRPKIMR
+43 KNKQYSKPKIMR
-56 NLFIASVF
+56 NLFTASVF

-113 VMDYTSDAY
+113 VTDNTSDAY

-179 CQTECKS
+179 CQTVCKS

-278 SLLMRHAGIAVEMYY
+278 SLLMRHAGIAVEMHY

-430 FYSDLTTLTANTSAS
+430 FYSDLTTLTANTSVS
-445 INLSSL
+445 IHLSSL

-487 SQPFDFSFAPSTTA
+487 SQPIDFSFAPSTTA

-525 KGQEVRMEAY
+525 KGQEVRMDAY
-535 ERKVPVVEIIS
+535 ERRVPVVEIIS
-546 DMKNATLNDHNQGN
+546 DMKNATLNDQNQGN
-560 VCFEGKPLLGST
+560 VCFEGKPLLGSAY
-572 HTYNIAW
+572 TYNIAW

-628 QVNVV
+628 QANVE

-692 PFKDFSRLETCELP
+692 PFKNFSRLETCELP

-719 CVSLKTISLPV
+719 CALLKTISLPV

-764 RGLPNPQAVCIHV
+764 RGLPNPQEVCIHV
-777 QQGLSDVFRSNVKW
+777 QQGLSDVFRSNAKW

-808 VCDGIEYR
+808 ACDGIEYR

-835 YSGSIVIPATV
+835 YSGAIVIPATV

-871 FITSLDLQLHVDTI
+871 FITSLDLQLHVDTL
-885 RRMQFMGCTQLASL
+885 RRMQFMGCTQLTSL

-988 WTRFSNVTDDL
+988 WTRFSNVTEDL

-1014 EMLPIKTIG
+1014 EMPPIKTVG

-1034 RTIRI
+1034 RTVCI

-1044 TRRSTLTL
+1044 TLRSTLTL

>member
-1 MLKLDVYVK
+1 
-10 WYYKFV
+10 
-16 CKNKDFLL
+16 
-24 IIRELFVLS
+24 
-33 QTIQTNLRKQ
+33 
-43 DKNKQYSRPKIMR
+43 MR
-56 NLFIASVF
+56 NLFTVSVF

-179 CQTECKS
+179 CQTVCKS

-304 VPGALTQYFRYAATT
+304 VPGALTQHFRYATTT

-430 FYSDLTTLTANTSAS
+430 FYSDLTTLTANTSVS
-445 INLSSL
+445 IHLSSL

-487 SQPFDFSFAPSTTA
+487 SQPIDFSFDSSTTA
-501 TKGSYL
+501 IKGSYL

-525 KGQEVRMEAY
+525 KGQEVRMDAY

-546 DMKNATLNDHNQGN
+546 DMENATLNDQNQGN
-560 VCFEGKPLLGST
+560 ECFEGKPLLGST
-572 HTYNIAW
+572 YTYNIAW

-655 TITGSL
+655 IITGSL
-661 DDNDLAYLS
+661 DDNDLTYLS

-692 PFKDFSRLETCELP
+692 PFKDFRRLETCELP

-719 CVSLKTISLPV
+719 CGSLKTISLPV

-777 QQGLSDVFRSNVKW
+777 QQGLSDVFRSNAKW

-808 VCDGIEYR
+808 ACDGIEYR

-835 YSGSIVIPATV
+835 YSGAIVIPATV

-871 FITSLDLQLHVDTI
+871 FITSLDLQLHVDTL

-988 WTRFSNVTDDL
+988 WTRFSNVTEDL

-1014 EMLPIKTIG
+1014 EMPPIKTVG

-1034 RTIRI
+1034 RTVCI

-1044 TRRSTLTL
+1044 TLRSTLTL

>member
-1 MLKLDVYVK
+1 
-10 WYYKFV
+10 
-16 CKNKDFLL
+16 
-24 IIRELFVLS
+24 
-33 QTIQTNLRKQ
+33 
-43 DKNKQYSRPKIMR
+43 MR
-56 NLFIASVF
+56 NLFTASVF

-80 AEAAKVATGFF
+80 AEAEKVATGFF
-91 HAEEVDAMQMKE
+91 HAEVVDAMQMKE

-113 VMDYTSDAY
+113 VMDNTSDAY

-416 CAPLTLECEGKYEG
+416 CAPLTLEGEGKYEG
-430 FYSDLTTLTANTSAS
+430 FYSDLTTLTANTSVS
-445 INLSSL
+445 IHLSSL

-487 SQPFDFSFAPSTTA
+487 SQPIDFSFAPSTTA

-514 GKEEWTFVLNA
+514 GKEEWTFVFNA
-525 KGQEVRMEAY
+525 KGQEVRMDAY

-546 DMKNATLNDHNQGN
+546 DMENATLNDQNQGN

-572 HTYNIAW
+572 YTYNIAW

-593 GEAYWRKSDKSVML
+593 GEAYWQKSGKSVML

-628 QVNVV
+628 QVNVE

-661 DDNDLAYLS
+661 DDNDLTYLS

-719 CVSLKTISLPV
+719 CGSLKTISLPV

-835 YSGSIVIPATV
+835 YSGAIVIPATV

-871 FITSLDLQLHVDTI
+871 FITSLDLQLHVDTL

-923 LPASLEAL
+923 LPTSLEAL

-999 PADVTAIGNAMTPRS
+999 SADVTAIGNAMTPRS

-1034 RTIRI
+1034 RTVCI

-1044 TRRSTLTL
+1044 TLRSTLTL
-1052 PQGESQI
+1052 PQGESLI

>member
-1 MLKLDVYVK
+1 
-10 WYYKFV
+10 
-16 CKNKDFLL
+16 
-24 IIRELFVLS
+24 
-33 QTIQTNLRKQ
+33 
-43 DKNKQYSRPKIMR
+43 
-56 NLFIASVF
+56 
-64 ALLFIGL
+64 
-71 PANAQKRSL
+71 
-80 AEAAKVATGFF
+80 
-91 HAEEVDAMQMKE
+91 
-103 EEGSRRLQKK
+103 
-113 VMDYTSDAY
+113 
-122 YMFRNKEDNRL
+122 
-133 VVISG
+133 
-138 DQRMQSILGYTDNA
+138 
-152 IEDNMMPD
+152 
-160 GLAELLTTYKR
+160 
-171 QYAALSPD
+171 
-179 CQTECKS
+179 
-186 NLNKGERLLKTP
+186 
-198 DWGQWAP
+198 
-205 FNLRTPLSYPTGCAA
+205 
-220 TAMSIV
+220 
-226 MRYHQWPVMGQGS
+226 
-239 KTHIWKDSVMTADF
+239 MTADF

-430 FYSDLTTLTANTSAS
+430 FYSDLTTLTANTSVS
-445 INLSSL
+445 IHLSSL

-487 SQPFDFSFAPSTTA
+487 SQPIDFSFAPSTTA

-514 GKEEWTFVLNA
+514 GKEEWTFVFNA
-525 KGQEVRMEAY
+525 KGQEVRMDAY

-546 DMKNATLNDHNQGN
+546 DMENATLNDQNQGN

-572 HTYNIAW
+572 YTYNIAW

-593 GEAYWRKSDKSVML
+593 GEANWQKSDKSVML

-628 QVNVV
+628 QANVE

-661 DDNDLAYLS
+661 DDNDLTYLS

-678 NLENATIQQGLFGA
+678 NLENATIQQGFFGA

-719 CVSLKTISLPV
+719 CGSLKTISLPV

-764 RGLPNPQAVCIHV
+764 RGLPYPQAVCIHV
-777 QQGLSDVFRSNVKW
+777 QQGLSDVFRSNAKW

-808 VCDGIEYR
+808 ACDGIEYR

-835 YSGSIVIPATV
+835 YSGAIVIPATV

-871 FITSLDLQLHVDTI
+871 FITSLDLQLHVDTL

-965 CRPQNVMLHVPS
+965 CRPQNVMVHVPS

-999 PADVTAIGNAMTPRS
+999 PADVTAIGNATTPRS
-1014 EMLPIKTIG
+1014 EMLPIKTVG

-1034 RTIRI
+1034 RTVCI

-1044 TRRSTLTL
+1044 TLRSTLTL
-1052 PQGESQI
+1052 PQGESLI
-1059 WINEPSIIR
+1059 WINEPSVIR

>member
-1 MLKLDVYVK
+1 MYFRKLFRQIYE
-10 WYYKFV
+10 
-16 CKNKDFLL
+16 N
-24 IIRELFVLS
+24 R
-33 QTIQTNLRKQ
+33 T
-43 DKNKQYSRPKIMR
+43 KNKQYSKPKIMR
-56 NLFIASVF
+56 NLFTVSVF

-179 CQTECKS
+179 CQTVCKS

-263 PMSYDSYTTAQAEAV
+263 HMSYDSYTTAQAEAV

-304 VPGALTQYFRYAATT
+304 VPGALTQHFRYATTT

-430 FYSDLTTLTANTSAS
+430 FYSDLTTLTANTSVS
-445 INLSSL
+445 IHLSSL

-487 SQPFDFSFAPSTTA
+487 SQPIDFSFDSSTTA
-501 TKGSYL
+501 IKGSYL

-525 KGQEVRMEAY
+525 KGQEVRMDAY

-546 DMKNATLNDHNQGN
+546 DMENATLNDQNQGN
-560 VCFEGKPLLGST
+560 ECFEGKPLLGST
-572 HTYNIAW
+572 YTYNIAW

-655 TITGSL
+655 IITGSL
-661 DDNDLAYLS
+661 DDNDLTYLS

-692 PFKDFSRLETCELP
+692 PFKDFRRLETCELP

-719 CVSLKTISLPV
+719 CGSLKTISLPV

-777 QQGLSDVFRSNVKW
+777 QQGLSDVFRSNAKW

-808 VCDGIEYR
+808 ACDGIEYR

-835 YSGSIVIPATV
+835 YSGAIVIPATV

-871 FITSLDLQLHVDTI
+871 FITSLDLQLHVDTL

-988 WTRFSNVTDDL
+988 WTRFSNVTEDL

-1014 EMLPIKTIG
+1014 EMPPIKTVG

-1034 RTIRI
+1034 RTVCI

-1044 TRRSTLTL
+1044 TLRSTLTL

>member
-1 MLKLDVYVK
+1 
-10 WYYKFV
+10 
-16 CKNKDFLL
+16 
-24 IIRELFVLS
+24 
-33 QTIQTNLRKQ
+33 
-43 DKNKQYSRPKIMR
+43 MR
-56 NLFIASVF
+56 NLFTASVF

-80 AEAAKVATGFF
+80 AEAEKVATGFF
-91 HAEEVDAMQMKE
+91 HAEVVDAMQMKE

-113 VMDYTSDAY
+113 VMDNTSDAY

-304 VPGALTQYFRYAATT
+304 VPGALTQHFRYAATT

-430 FYSDLTTLTANTSAS
+430 FYSDLTTLTANTSVS
-445 INLSSL
+445 IHLSSL

-487 SQPFDFSFAPSTTA
+487 SQPIDFSFAPSTTA

-525 KGQEVRMEAY
+525 KGQEVRMDAY
-535 ERKVPVVEIIS
+535 ERRVPVVEIIS
-546 DMKNATLNDHNQGN
+546 DMENATLNDQNQGN

-572 HTYNIAW
+572 YTYSIAW

-628 QVNVV
+628 QVNVE

-644 ATPDADAVESL
+644 ATPDTDAVESL
-655 TITGSL
+655 IITGSL
-661 DDNDLAYLS
+661 DDNDLTYLS

-719 CVSLKTISLPV
+719 CALLKTISLPV

-777 QQGLSDVFRSNVKW
+777 QQGLSDVFRSNAKW

-808 VCDGIEYR
+808 ACDGIEYR

-835 YSGSIVIPATV
+835 YSGAIVIPATV

-871 FITSLDLQLHVDTI
+871 FITSLDLQLHVDTL

-1034 RTIRI
+1034 RTVCI

-1044 TRRSTLTL
+1044 TLRSTLTL

>member
-1 MLKLDVYVK
+1 
-10 WYYKFV
+10 
-16 CKNKDFLL
+16 
-24 IIRELFVLS
+24 
-33 QTIQTNLRKQ
+33 
-43 DKNKQYSRPKIMR
+43 MR
-56 NLFIASVF
+56 NLFTASVF

-80 AEAAKVATGFF
+80 AEAAKVATVFF

-179 CQTECKS
+179 CQTVCKS

-205 FNLRTPLSYPTGCAA
+205 FNLRTPLSYSTGCAA

-461 RWELCDAEGNVK
+461 RWELCNAEGNVK

-572 HTYNIAW
+572 HTYNIGW

-719 CVSLKTISLPV
+719 CALLKTISLPV

-750 VRPSSPDCVATDAF
+750 VRPSSPDCVTTDAF
-764 RGLPNPQAVCIHV
+764 RGLPNPQEVCIHV
-777 QQGLSDVFRSNVKW
+777 QQGLSDVFRSNAKW

-835 YSGSIVIPATV
+835 YSGAIVIPATV

-871 FITSLDLQLHVDTI
+871 FITSLDLQLHVDTL

-1014 EMLPIKTIG
+1014 EMLPIKAIG

-1034 RTIRI
+1034 RTVCI

-1044 TRRSTLTL
+1044 TLRSTLTL